1 MDVKRIHEIL
11 GACAGSVDST
21 GKPLPGTEIVD
32 VWYDV
37 ALKPD
42 KVHEH
47 ADEMA
52 NILQDWPAESW
63 DAPVP
68 ALGKELIY
76 LTVGGVLGSQ
86 TDALVLFAFGK
97 LLDWWDVLEPGNML
111 GLAKDDPDGIRMAGM
126 GMISIMGWR
135 VAAKA

>member
-11 GACAGSVDST
+11 GACAGSVD
-21 GKPLPGTEIVD
+21 GRGNPLPGTEVVD

-42 KVHEH
+42 AVREH

-52 NILQDWPAESW
+52 EILKDWPAESW
-63 DAPVP
+63 GVPVP
-68 ALGKELIY
+68 ALGMELVY
-76 LTVGGVLGSQ
+76 LTVGGILGSQ
-86 TDALVLFAFGK
+86 TDALALFAFGK
-97 LLDWWDVLEPGNML
+97 LLNWWDVLDPGSML
-111 GLAKDDPDGIRMAGM
+111 GLAKDDPDGKYMAGM